1 MYHIIYVSYNICTS
15 FMGCYVMLS
24 LSNVH
29 CHISARET
37 ESDRERVRGND
48 RENEGDER
56 ERMRRL
62 VLSGHGRHMCFLFYL
77 NNVYCLLKL

>member
-1 MYHIIYVSYNICTS
+1 MYLIYGLLCHAIFNKP
-15 FMGCYVMLS
+15 S

-48 RENEGDER
+48 REN
-56 ERMRRL
+56 
-62 VLSGHGRHMCFLFYL
+62 
-77 NNVYCLLKL
+77 